1 MRQFRHVVIASLLGL
16 AGVGAFPAMASAF
29 TPYVVG
35 VSASATGSGAT
46 LNATIYPY
54 GSDTHYRFEYGT
66 TTAYGT
72 NVPIPDGD
80 VGSAAYP
87 GNTVEHQTVSG
98 LTSGTTYHYR
108 VVASNAEGG
117 AFGEVE
123 DHQFTTIGPPPTVE
137 DEDAVEVSGGFELK
151 GTVNPNGTATTYQFE
166 YGTTAGY
173 GSKIPVPE
181 ASVGSGTVDVPVSQ
195 TVTSLLANTTY
206 HFRLLA
212 RNPGNTAATADRT
225 FTTPT
230 APPSAPTAEVNAPQA
245 TANGYELR
253 GAVNPDSLET
263 TYHFELGTSTSYG
276 TNLPEPDATLAA
288 GSSAVAV
295 SREVTDLL
303 PNTTYHYRIVAA
315 NSEGQGVSGDE
326 SFTTPPLMPAVV
338 SLPASESAEGFT
350 LNGTVNPNGGATT
363 YHFDFGVTEAY
374 GQNIPVSE
382 ASAGAGTSSIAVSQL
397 VEGLPPGV
405 PYHYRLVAHNAGG
418 TSVGEDEFFVTPL
431 EPEEESSAAG
441 SSGGGSL
448 SPPTLAPPSNAF
460 TTRAGATRGGRAT
473 LRVRVPGPG
482 TISASGKLIKAV
494 HAIATGAG
502 TVSLKLKLTGA
513 GKKAIKRVRRKRLR
527 VELSIVFR
535 PLGGSARVAHRTI
548 VFR

>member
-303 PNTTYHYRIVAA
+303 PNTTYHYR
-315 NSEGQGVSGDE
+315 
-326 SFTTPPLMPAVV
+326 
-338 SLPASESAEGFT
+338 
-350 LNGTVNPNGGATT
+350 
-363 YHFDFGVTEAY
+363 
-374 GQNIPVSE
+374 
-382 ASAGAGTSSIAVSQL
+382 
-397 VEGLPPGV
+397 
-405 PYHYRLVAHNAGG
+405 LVAHNAGG